1 MRGISRIAAAGI
13 ATASLTAP
21 AVSGAFSAV
30 AQTNAESRTVTATKN
45 DNGSV
50 TFDLSEIS
58 TVLTSHDPKDGKVE
72 WNVGGVPQEWTID
85 TKNHTVTT
93 NGNKFNSTI
102 EYFVSANTASGKNS
116 ETVLVRLSSD
126 KFDKATATKAGDSD
140 VYYLTSVKSSTVPV
154 DKSTTTTANP
164 SAERSTTSAKAPATT
179 SANTAKNTTAKSSPV
194 PTTAKPSTS
203 QKSTTSAKAPA
214 TTPANTDKETGSVVI
229 KGDAEGVKAVRNGDG
244 TTTFNFTD
252 WANAARNTKDGEKT
266 SWNFS
271 SVPETWKLDAKNF
284 SVTAPAGKFDTV
296 IKYSTST
303 TRPDGGFSGNYSV
316 RLASEPFD
324 KAFAVKTEKGD
335 VYYAIIHQEVASST
349 NDQGNLVRR
358 EKTVEAAPP
367 ENKTTAAPSTGDK
380 NSSAPSATGG
390 NASTPPAEPGQK
402 EETTVKT
409 NGDGTATVTRT
420 VSETDTETGETK
432 VVEVTEEVIED
443 SGDAPIVDVLSQ
455 SSDSQG
461 QPGQKES
468 SENGS
473 SAQSGEGA
481 DGSTASEGRSQLAT
495 TGAPAGTI
503 LMAAMSLVGIAGGA
517 NAMRRG
523 RKQG

>member
-1 MRGISRIAAAGI
+1 MRRVSRIAAAGI

-21 AVSGAFSAV
+21 VVSGAFSAV
-30 AQTNAESRTVTATKN
+30 AQTNTESRTVTATKN

-93 NGNKFNSTI
+93 NGNKFNTTI
-102 EYFVSANTASGKNS
+102 EYFVSADTASGKNS
-116 ETVLVRLSSD
+116 ETVLVKLSSD

-140 VYYLTSVKSSTVPV
+140 VYYLTSVKSSTVPAN
-154 DKSTTTTANP
+154 KTT
-164 SAERSTTSAKAPATT
+164 
-179 SANTAKNTTAKSSPV
+179 
-194 PTTAKPSTS
+194 PTTAKPSAE
-203 QKSTTSAKAPA
+203 KSTTSVKAPA
-214 TTPANTDKETGSVVI
+214 TTPADTAKSTTAKSSSAPTTAKPSAEKSTTSVKAPATTPADTSKEAGSVVI
-229 KGDAEGVKAVRNGDG
+229 RGNAEGVKAVRNGDG

-252 WANAARNTKDGEKT
+252 WASAARNVKDEEKT

-335 VYYAIIHQEVASST
+335 VYYAIVHQEVASST
-349 NDQGNLVRR
+349 NGQGELVRR

-367 ENKTTAAPSTGDK
+367 ENKTATAPSPGGK
-380 NSSAPSATGG
+380 NSPAPSVTGG
-390 NASTPPAEPGQK
+390 SKSTPPAGSGQK

-420 VSETDTETGETK
+420 VSETDAVTGETK
-432 VVEVTEEVIED
+432 VVETTEEVIED
-443 SGDAPIVDVLSQ
+443 SGDAPIVDILSRG
-455 SSDSQG
+455 SNSQG
-461 QPGQKES
+461 QLGQGES
-468 SENGS
+468 SENVPNAQAGEAAGS
-473 SAQSGEGA
+473 SA
-481 DGSTASEGRSQLAT
+481 ASKGRSQLAT

-517 NAMRRG
+517 NALRRG
-523 RKQG
+523 RNQD

>member
-1 MRGISRIAAAGI
+1 MRRISRIAAAGI

-21 AVSGAFSAV
+21 TVSGAFSAV
-30 AQTNAESRTVTATKN
+30 AQTNTESRTVTATKN

-93 NGNKFNSTI
+93 NGNKFNTTI

-126 KFDKATATKAGDSD
+126 KFDKATATKAGASD
-140 VYYLTSVKSSTVPV
+140 VYYLTSVKSSTVPA
-154 DKSTTTTANP
+154 DK
-164 SAERSTTSAKAPATT
+164 AT
-179 SANTAKNTTAKSSPV
+179 
-194 PTTAKPSTS
+194 PTTAKPSAEKPTTS
-203 QKSTTSAKAPA
+203 VKTPATTPAGTARSTTAKPSSAPTTAKPSDQKSTTSVKAPA
-214 TTPANTDKETGSVVI
+214 TTPTDTAPAVI
-229 KGDAEGVKAVRNGDG
+229 KGDAEGVKAVRNSDG

-303 TRPDGGFSGNYSV
+303 TRPDGGFNGNYSV
-316 RLASEPFD
+316 RLASEPFN
-324 KAFAVKTEKGD
+324 KAFAIKTEKGD
-335 VYYAIIHQEVASST
+335 VYYAVVHQEAASSK

-367 ENKTTAAPSTGDK
+367 ENKTTATS
-380 NSSAPSATGG
+380 SSAGSE
-390 NASTPPAEPGQK
+390 STLPVTSGQK
-402 EETTVKT
+402 EETTVRT
-409 NGDGTATVTRT
+409 NGDGTATVTRI
-420 VSETDTETGETK
+420 VSEIDAETGETK
-432 VVEVTEEVIED
+432 VVEVTEEIIED

-455 SSDSQG
+455 GSNSQS

-517 NAMRRG
+517 NAMRRS
-523 RKQG
+523 RSQD

>member
-179 SANTAKNTTAKSSPV
+179 SAGTA
-194 PTTAKPSTS
+194 
-203 QKSTTSAKAPA
+203 
-214 TTPANTDKETGSVVI
+214 KETGSVVI

-271 SVPETWKLDAKNF
+271 SVPETWNLDAKNF

-324 KAFAVKTEKGD
+324 KAFVVKTEKGD
-335 VYYAIIHQEVASST
+335 VYYAIVHQEVASST

-380 NSSAPSATGG
+380 NSSAPSVETGSES
-390 NASTPPAEPGQK
+390 APSVTPGQK
-402 EETTVKT
+402 EETTVRT

>member
-21 AVSGAFSAV
+21 VVSGAFSAV
-30 AQTNAESRTVTATKN
+30 AQADTESRTVTATKS

-58 TVLTSHDPKDGKVE
+58 AVLTSHDPKDGKVE

-116 ETVLVRLSSD
+116 ETILVRLSSD

-140 VYYLTSVKSSTVPV
+140 VYYLASVKSSTVP
-154 DKSTTTTANP
+154 TG
-164 SAERSTTSAKAPATT
+164 KATP
-179 SANTAKNTTAKSSPV
+179 TTAKSS
-194 PTTAKPSTS
+194 AE
-203 QKSTTSAKAPA
+203 KSTTSAKAPA
-214 TTPANTDKETGSVVI
+214 TTPANTAKEMGSVVI
-229 KGDAEGVKAVRNGDG
+229 KGDAEGVRAVRNGDG
-244 TTTFNFTD
+244 TTTFNFTS
-252 WANAARNTKDGEKT
+252 WSKAARNVKDGEKT

-284 SVTAPAGKFDTV
+284 SVTSPAGKFDTV

-335 VYYAIIHQEVASST
+335 VYYAIVHQEVASST

-420 VSETDTETGETK
+420 VSETDAETGETK

-443 SGDAPIVDVLSQ
+443 SADAPIVDVLSQ

-468 SENGS
+468 SENGTS
-473 SAQSGEGA
+473 TQSGEDA
-481 DGSTASEGRSQLAT
+481 DSSTASESRSQLAT